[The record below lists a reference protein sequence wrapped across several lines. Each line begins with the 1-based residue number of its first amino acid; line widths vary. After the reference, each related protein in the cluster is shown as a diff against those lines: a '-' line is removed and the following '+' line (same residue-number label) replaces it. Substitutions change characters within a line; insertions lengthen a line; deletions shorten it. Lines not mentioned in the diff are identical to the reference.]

1 MGLTALNSEPAQLQ
15 IRAGQEGNCYIVRLV
30 GALDVAGAGAVEMAL
45 VQAEATTATRILL
58 DIDELSFIDSTGL
71 ETLLRAKRRT
81 DSSGARLR
89 VTRGTGHV
97 ADMLRLTMLDLTL
110 PFV

>member
-30 GALDVAGAGAVEMAL
+30 GALDVAGAGAGEMAR
-45 VQAEATTATRILL
+45 VPAEAPPATPIQL
-58 DIDELSFIDSTGL
+58 DIVELSFIDSTGRK
-71 ETLLRAKRRT
+71 TMLRAKRRT

>member
-45 VQAEATTATRILL
+45 VQAEATTATTILL
-58 DIDELSFIDSTGL
+58 DIDQLSFIDS
-71 ETLLRAKRRT
+71 TLLRAKRRT